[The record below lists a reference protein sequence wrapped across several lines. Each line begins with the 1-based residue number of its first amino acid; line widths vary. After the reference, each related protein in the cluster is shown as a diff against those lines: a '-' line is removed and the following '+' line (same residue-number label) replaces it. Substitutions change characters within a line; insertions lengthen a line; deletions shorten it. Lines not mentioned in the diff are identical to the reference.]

1 MKVMYHGEEIEF
13 KEELEK
19 GEKELDFLDPEFED
33 TMELEE
39 IVESINKEEAKD
51 E

>member
-19 GEKELDFLDPEFED
+19 GEKELDLDLELEN
-33 TMELEE
+33 TIELEE
-39 IVESINKEEAKD
+39 IVENINKEETKD